1 MRFLLSPRPQGVSDS
16 PPEEGSKKN
25 GRLIPQSSIIHTI
38 VDETFLFH
46 QNHTLGL
53 RMLTRFDGVIQ

>member
-1 MRFLLSPRPQGVSDS
+1 MFIPEGVTVFTSGGDGES
-16 PPEEGSKKN
+16 PPEVKN

-46 QNHTLGL
+46 QDHSLGL
-53 RMLTRFDGVIQ
+53 RMLTRFERVIQ

>member
-1 MRFLLSPRPQGVSDS
+1 MWNWGEFFSRGQGGLT
-16 PPEEGSKKN
+16 PKKN

-46 QNHTLGL
+46 QNHSLGL
-53 RMLTRFDGVIQ
+53 HMLSRFNGVIQ

>member
-1 MRFLLSPRPQGVSDS
+1 MTVFTSGGDGES
-16 PPEEGSKKN
+16 PPEVKN

-46 QNHTLGL
+46 QDHSLGL
-53 RMLTRFDGVIQ
+53 RMLTRFERVIQ